1 MNIFCSHF
9 GGCLAKEKL
18 IFSSISV
25 VLQLQKS
32 FMWQYMAGAGAELKL
47 WTKSEPKQK
56 LWTKSEPKIATFS
69 SATLRKTIIKISFV

>member
-1 MNIFCSHF
+1 M
-9 GGCLAKEKL
+9 AKEKL

-56 LWTKSEPKIATFS
+56 LWTKSEPEPKIDTYS
-69 SATLRKTIIKISFV
+69 SAILRKTIIKISFV